1 MSKLAIITGGSRGIG
16 YSIAEKFAQMGFNLI
31 LMAKT
36 ASNLASAKQG
46 LLKINANISIETI
59 AVDFSDSAAVES
71 IAQTITE
78 KHSNIDILVNSA
90 GVLSIEFEHAS
101 AATLSTLFSVN
112 CISTM
117 VLTNA
122 ISEQMKQARSGYIIN
137 IASLAGKSHLPKIGA
152 YAATKA
158 ALISYSES
166 LYKHLLPHDVK
177 VSCLCPSVVNTEMTD
192 DGRIANQD
200 KIQTDDLVNAVTYI
214 LTLGK
219 GAQLPQLDI
228 DCTPIALANL

>member
-71 IAQTITE
+71 VAQTITE

-101 AATLSTLFSVN
+101 AATLSTLFAVN

-166 LYKHLLPHDVK
+166 LYKHLLSHNVK

-200 KIQTDDLVNAVTYI
+200 KIQTDDLVNAVAYI
-214 LTLGK
+214 LSLGK

-228 DCTPIALANL
+228 DCTPIALAKL

>member
-16 YSIAEKFAQMGFNLI
+16 YSIAEKLAQMGFNLI

-36 ASNLASAKQG
+36 ANNLTSAKQA
-46 LLKINANISIETI
+46 LLEINPNISIETI
-59 AVDFSDSAAVES
+59 AIDFSDSAAIES
-71 IAQTITE
+71 VAQTITE
-78 KHSNIDILVNSA
+78 KHTNIDILVNSA

-122 ISEQMKQARSGYIIN
+122 ICEQMKQARSGYIIN

-166 LYKHLLPHDVK
+166 LYKHLLPHNVK
-177 VSCLCPSVVNTEMTD
+177 VTCLCPSVVNTEMTD

-214 LTLGK
+214 LSLGK

-228 DCTPIALANL
+228 DCTPIALAQL

>member
-1 MSKLAIITGGSRGIG
+1 MSKLALVTGGSRGIG
-16 YSIAEKFAQMGFNLI
+16 YAIAEKLAQMGFNLI
-31 LMAKT
+31 LIAKT
-36 ASNLASAKQG
+36 DTNLLSAKHD
-46 LLKINANISIETI
+46 LLQSNPNIRVDTV
-59 AVDFSDSAAVES
+59 AVDFADSAAVE
-71 IAQTITE
+71 IAALTLTQN
-78 KHSNIDILVNSA
+78 HPQIDILVNSA

-101 AATLSTLFSVN
+101 AATLTSLFSIN

-122 ISEQMKQARSGYIIN
+122 IAAQMKRSRTGHIIN
-137 IASLAGKSHLPKIGA
+137 IASLAGKTHLPKIGA

-166 LYKHLLPHDVK
+166 LYKSLLPHDVK
-177 VSCLCPSVVNTEMTD
+177 VSCLSPSVVNTEMTN

-200 KIQTDDLVNAVTYI
+200 KIQTEEIVNAVIFI
-214 LTLGK
+214 LSLGK

-228 DCTPIALANL
+228 DCTPIALAQL

>member
-16 YSIAEKFAQMGFNLI
+16 YSIAEKLAQMGFNLI

-90 GVLSIEFEHAS
+90 GVLSIEFERAS

-122 ISEQMKQARSGYIIN
+122 ISEQMKQARSG
-137 IASLAGKSHLPKIGA
+137 
-152 YAATKA
+152 
-158 ALISYSES
+158 
-166 LYKHLLPHDVK
+166 
-177 VSCLCPSVVNTEMTD
+177 
-192 DGRIANQD
+192 
-200 KIQTDDLVNAVTYI
+200 
-214 LTLGK
+214 
-219 GAQLPQLDI
+219 
-228 DCTPIALANL
+228 

>member
-16 YSIAEKFAQMGFNLI
+16 YSIAEKFAQMGFSLI

-71 IAQTITE
+71 VAQTITK

-166 LYKHLLPHDVK
+166 LYKHLLPHNVK

-200 KIQTDDLVNAVTYI
+200 KIQTDDLVNAVAYI
-214 LTLGK
+214 LSLGK

-228 DCTPIALANL
+228 DCTPIALAKL

>member
-16 YSIAEKFAQMGFNLI
+16 YSIAEKLAQMGFNLI

-78 KHSNIDILVNSA
+78 KHSNINILVNSA
-90 GVLSIEFEHAS
+90 GDLSIEFEHAS